1 MVQFVKKCKENYFQ
15 NLSPQPLRATH
26 SKVRLS
32 VSVQKQMR
40 IKWTLPLVFI
50 YRSIKNSL
58 IFATGLVACVV
69 GTYISIVEIVN
80 NFKHGH

>member
-1 MVQFVKKCKENYFQ
+1 
-15 NLSPQPLRATH
+15 
-26 SKVRLS
+26 
-32 VSVQKQMR
+32 MR